1 MKNPDLLSYFHKD
14 LFIPELR
21 ASNREDV
28 LKEMV
33 DYLAEKEK
41 ISDASLI
48 YDLVKK
54 REDLGS
60 TSIGGGIAI
69 PHCRSIAVEKLTV
82 LCALKGKGVAFK
94 SPDKKPVKLFFM
106 VVAPPQDI
114 NYLMFLGKMVELLT
128 DKKIKK
134 ALFTITSFEE
144 FTEIVSGLP
153 KA

>member
-1 MKNPDLLSYFHKD
+1 MKNPDLLSYFHED
-14 LFIPELR
+14 LFISELK

-33 DYLAEKEK
+33 DFLATKEK
-41 ISDASLI
+41 ISNTTLI

-60 TSIGGGIAI
+60 TSIGDGIAI

-82 LCALKGKGVAFK
+82 LCALKSKGLAFK
-94 SPDKKPVKLFFM
+94 SPDNKPVKLFFL

-114 NYLMFLGKMVELLT
+114 NYLVFLGKLVEILT
-128 DKKIKK
+128 DKKVKK
-134 ALFTITSFEE
+134 ELFAIASFQE
-144 FTEIVSGLP
+144 FTELISGVT
-153 KA
+153 

>member
-1 MKNPDLLSYFHKD
+1 MNNPDLLSYFHKE
-14 LFIPELR
+14 LFIPELN
-21 ASNREDV
+21 ASSGEDV
-28 LKEMV
+28 LREMV
-33 DYLAEKEK
+33 DYLAGKEK
-41 ISDASLI
+41 ISDISLI

-60 TSIGGGIAI
+60 TGIGEGIAI

-82 LCALKGKGVAFK
+82 LCALKSKGLAFK

-114 NYLMFLGKMVELLT
+114 NYLVFLGKLVEIFT

-134 ALFTITSFEE
+134 ELFNITSFEE
-144 FTEIVSGLP
+144 FAELVSGVT
-153 KA
+153 

>member
-1 MKNPDLLSYFHKD
+1 MKNPDLLSFFHED
-14 LFIPELR
+14 LFIPELK

-28 LKEMV
+28 LQEMV
-33 DYLAEKEK
+33 DYLAAKEK
-41 ISDASLI
+41 IFNTGLI

-60 TSIGGGIAI
+60 TGIGDGIAI

-82 LCALKGKGVAFK
+82 LCALKSKGVAFK
-94 SPDKKPVKLFFM
+94 SPDNKPVKLFFL

-114 NYLMFLGKMVELLT
+114 NYLVFLGKLVEILT

-134 ALFTITSFEE
+134 ELFSITSFQE
-144 FTEIVSGLP
+144 FTDLISGV
-153 KA
+153 A

>member
-1 MKNPDLLSYFHKD
+1 MKNPDLLSYFHKE

-82 LCALKGKGVAFK
+82 LCALKSKGVAFK

-134 ALFTITSFEE
+134 ALFTITSFDE

>member
-1 MKNPDLLSYFHKD
+1 MKNPDLLSFFHED
-14 LFIPELR
+14 LFVPELK

-28 LKEMV
+28 LQEMV
-33 DYLAEKEK
+33 DYLAAKEK
-41 ISDASLI
+41 IFNTALI

-60 TSIGGGIAI
+60 TGIGDGIAI

-82 LCALKGKGVAFK
+82 LCALKSTGVAFK
-94 SPDKKPVKLFFM
+94 SPDKKPVKLFFL

-114 NYLMFLGKMVELLT
+114 NYLVFLGKLVEILT

-134 ALFTITSFEE
+134 ELFSITSFQE
-144 FTEIVSGLP
+144 FTDLISGV
-153 KA
+153 A

>member
-1 MKNPDLLSYFHKD
+1 MKNPELLNYFHED
-14 LFIPELR
+14 LFLPELK
-21 ASNREDV
+21 ASNKEEL

-33 DYLAEKEK
+33 DYLAAKEK
-41 ISDASLI
+41 ISNTALI

-60 TSIGGGIAI
+60 TGIGDGIAI

-82 LCALKGKGVAFK
+82 LCALKSRGVAFK
-94 SPDKKPVKLFFM
+94 SPDGKPVKLFFL

-114 NYLMFLGKMVELLT
+114 NYLVFLGKLVEILT

-134 ALFTITSFEE
+134 GLFNITSFQE
-144 FTEIVSGLP
+144 FTDLISGV
-153 KA
+153 A

>member
-1 MKNPDLLSYFHKD
+1 MKNPDLLSYFHED
-14 LFIPELR
+14 LFISELS

-33 DYLAEKEK
+33 DFLAAKEK
-41 ISDASLI
+41 ISNTALI

-60 TSIGGGIAI
+60 TGIGDGIAI

-82 LCALKGKGVAFK
+82 LCALKNKGLAFK
-94 SPDKKPVKLFFM
+94 SPDNKPVKLFFL

-114 NYLMFLGKMVELLT
+114 NYLVFLGKLVEILT
-128 DKKIKK
+128 DKKVKK
-134 ALFTITSFEE
+134 GLFTITSFQE
-144 FTEIVSGLP
+144 FTELISGVT
-153 KA
+153 

>member
-1 MKNPDLLSYFHKD
+1 MKNPELLNYFHED
-14 LFIPELR
+14 LFLPELK
-21 ASNREDV
+21 SSKREDL

-33 DYLAEKEK
+33 DYLAAKEK
-41 ISDASLI
+41 ISNTALI

-60 TSIGGGIAI
+60 TGIGDGIAI

-82 LCALKGKGVAFK
+82 LCALKSKGVAFK
-94 SPDKKPVKLFFM
+94 SPDDKPVKLFFL

-114 NYLMFLGKMVELLT
+114 NYLVFLGKLVEILT

-134 ALFTITSFEE
+134 GLFNITSFQE
-144 FTEIVSGLP
+144 FTDLISGVT
-153 KA
+153 

>member
-1 MKNPDLLSYFHKD
+1 MKNPDLLSYFHQD
-14 LFIPELR
+14 LFISELNS
-21 ASNREDV
+21 SNREDV

-33 DYLAEKEK
+33 DYLAAKEK
-41 ISDASLI
+41 ISNTDLI

-60 TSIGGGIAI
+60 TGIGDGIAI

-82 LCALKGKGVAFK
+82 LCALKSKGVSFK
-94 SPDKKPVKLFFM
+94 SPDKKPVKLFFL

-114 NYLMFLGKMVELLT
+114 NYLVFLGKLVEILT

-134 ALFTITSFEE
+134 ELFSITSFQE
-144 FTEIVSGLP
+144 FTELISGVV
-153 KA
+153 